1 MRWYHFVTYFFGG
14 VLLANTLPHLGNGV
28 SGHVLVLGVGILVM
42 SVILARRLGRF
53 HGGL

>member
-1 MRWYHFVTYFFGG
+1 MRWYHFVAYFS
-14 VLLANTLPHLGNGV
+14 AAYCSRTLSPNLGNGV
-28 SGHVLVLGVGILVM
+28 SGHVLVLGAGILVM